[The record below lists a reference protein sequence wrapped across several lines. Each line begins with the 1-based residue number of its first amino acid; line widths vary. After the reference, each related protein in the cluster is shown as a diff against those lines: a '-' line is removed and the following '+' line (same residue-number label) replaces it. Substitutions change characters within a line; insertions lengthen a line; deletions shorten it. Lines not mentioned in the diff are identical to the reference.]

1 METCP
6 NLLKKRNEAVWMKF
20 FSVQFASSDW
30 PLENLPSTVFTSRPI
45 GLPIFFRIN
54 AADNF
59 KTNLLFSRMYVY
71 KIIEWQ
77 ETIKKLLVNYTLGPM
92 HKIIPLN
99 YGLPRSS
106 HLHIFLVHKIERKS
120 NLMSFSKILC
130 FWVKKNSLSKQKAFT
145 IWARC
150 PCLLEGSFRLK
161 IIEN

>member
-1 METCP
+1 
-6 NLLKKRNEAVWMKF
+6 MKLFEWNF
-20 FSVQFASSDW
+20 F
-30 PLENLPSTVFTSRPI
+30 LYNLPPATDPWRI
-45 GLPIFFRIN
+45 CLPQFLPPDQLSSQFFFRIN
-54 AADNF
+54 ATDNF

-71 KIIEWQ
+71 EIIEWQ

-106 HLHIFLVHKIERKS
+106 HLHIFLIHKIERKS
-120 NLMSFSKILC
+120 MSFSKILC